1 MGENKIEKSQS
12 GFIHQV
18 LHVVKRNLWLILAVI
33 IAVTVCGAGYS
44 VVRKPKYTA
53 NMRVSFSVEGK
64 DSATIG
70 ENIQY
75 INTIVDFVDEG
86 VVIDRAN
93 AYYIKW
99 VDGYKKAGKTVQ
111 EFCADFKEINT
122 SGVVNTLYRDYD
134 RVATLSAD
142 KFIHASSISTK
153 TKQNEETTNWIFQ
166 ICCSDGNSQD
176 ALEKAYILVL
186 AYEHELEGGEY
197 FGENS
202 SLKINI
208 GNLGFDG
215 VSVDISK
222 KTIIIIA
229 FVLGAVL
236 AVLLVYVKNL
246 FDNTIKDKEELE
258 IITGV
263 ELVGCIDLVEEGRNG
278 K

>member
-1 MGENKIEKSQS
+1 MEENKKEKNQG
-12 GFIHQV
+12 GFIQQV
-18 LHVVKRNLWLILAVI
+18 LYHLKKNLVLILTVI
-33 IAVTVCGAGYS
+33 IIVTGCGAGYS
-44 VVRKPKYTA
+44 VVRKPEYTA

-86 VVIDRAN
+86 VVVDRAN

-99 VDGYKKAGKTVQ
+99 VDGYKKDGKTVQ
-111 EFCADFKEINT
+111 EFCEVFKEINT
-122 SGVVNTLYRDYD
+122 PGVVNTLYRDYD
-134 RVATLSAD
+134 RIETLSAD
-142 KFIHASSISTK
+142 KFIYASSISTK
-153 TKQNEETTNWIFQ
+153 TKQNEDTTNWIFQ
-166 ICCSDGNSQD
+166 ICCSDGSSQD

-202 SLKINI
+202 SLKVNI

-215 VSVDISK
+215 VSVDMSK
-222 KTIIIIA
+222 KSIIIIA
-229 FVLGAVL
+229 FALGVVL

-246 FDNTIKDKEELE
+246 FDNTIKDKDELE
-258 IITGV
+258 MITGV
-263 ELVGCIDLVEEGRNG
+263 ELVGCIDLVEEGKNG

>member
-1 MGENKIEKSQS
+1 MEEKKVEKNQS
-12 GFIHQV
+12 GFIRQA
-18 LHVVKRNLWLILAVI
+18 LHVLKRNLVLILVVI
-33 IAVTVCGAGYS
+33 IIVTGCGVGYS
-44 VVRKPKYTA
+44 FVRNPEYTA

-86 VVIDRAN
+86 VVVDRAN

-99 VDGYKKAGKTVQ
+99 ADGFKKEGKTVQ
-111 EFCADFKEINT
+111 EFCDYYNQINVPNELYDKYGRKE
-122 SGVVNTLYRDYD
+122 TLPTD
-134 RVATLSAD
+134 T
-142 KFIHASSISTK
+142 FIYASSISTK
-153 TKQNEETTNWIFQ
+153 TKQNEDTTNWIFQ
-166 ICCSDGNSQD
+166 ICCTDSNSQD

-202 SLKINI
+202 SLKVNI

-215 VSVDISK
+215 ISIDMSK
-222 KTIIIIA
+222 KSIIVIA
-229 FVLGAVL
+229 FALGVIL
-236 AVLLVYVKNL
+236 SLVLVYVKVL
-246 FDNTIKDKEELE
+246 FDKTIKDRQELE
-258 IITGV
+258 RITGV
-263 ELVGCIDLVEEGRNG
+263 ELVGCINLVEEGKNG

>member
-33 IAVTVCGAGYS
+33 IAVTACGVGYS

-99 VDGYKKAGKTVQ
+99 VDGYKKAGKNVQ
-111 EFCADFKEINT
+111 EFVNTADN
-122 SGVVNTLYRDYD
+122 VNTLQRDYD

-215 VSVDISK
+215 VSVDMSK

-229 FVLGAVL
+229 FVLSVVL
-236 AVLLVYVKNL
+236 AVLLIYIKNL
-246 FDNTIKDKEELE
+246 FDNTIKDKKELE